1 MYLQIFT
8 SVSASGG
15 TQRKTLPSLMCAL
28 ISILFKMLVLLK
40 VKEAINF
47 CVFL

>member
-15 TQRKTLPSLMCAL
+15 IQSKILPSLMCML

-40 VKEAINF
+40 VKKEINF